1 MKTGHNTVRSH
12 SELVHVVNSG
22 TAAKMTHIAGSRE
35 DTVGDSA
42 SSDLRQLA
50 VKSQSE
56 SLTDDLFAMHSAL
69 VTLTCKLTNSL

>member
-22 TAAKMTHIAGSRE
+22 TAAKMTHIAVLRE

-42 SSDLRQLA
+42 PSDVRQLA
-50 VKSQSE
+50 VNSQSMT
-56 SLTDDLFAMHSAL
+56 LTDDLCNAL
-69 VTLTCKLTNSL
+69 CFGHPDLQAHQ